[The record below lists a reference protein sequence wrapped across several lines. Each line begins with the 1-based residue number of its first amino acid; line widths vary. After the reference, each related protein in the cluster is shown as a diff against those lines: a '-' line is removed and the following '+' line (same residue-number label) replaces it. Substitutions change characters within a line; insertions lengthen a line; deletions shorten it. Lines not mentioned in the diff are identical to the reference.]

1 MSSDIQFMQRCLQ
14 LASLGLGFTAPN
26 PMVGCVIVHEG
37 KIIGEGYHRQYGS
50 HHAEVNAINDIKD
63 TELLKK
69 SSLYVN
75 LEPCSHFGKTPPC
88 ADLIVKMGI
97 PEVIIGIKDPFA
109 EVAGKGIQKLKN
121 AGVKVRINVLEQ
133 ECRDLNKR
141 FLTFHEKK
149 RPYIILK
156 WAKTLDGFIGFKSED
171 YAKGRPA
178 WITDE
183 KLKTLVHKWRTEE
196 QAIMVGTT
204 TAELDNPQLNAREWE
219 GKNPLRIVIDQHLR
233 LPRNLHLFDESI
245 PSIVF
250 TRQNNVKNSSHNL
263 EFITIDFNKDII
275 KQICEVL
282 FIKNIQS
289 VIIEGGTQLLNT
301 FINSGT
307 WDEARI
313 FTGNKEFKNGVKSP
327 EISGD
332 TISSTM
338 INKDHLL
345 ILKNPLQKL

>member
-1 MSSDIQFMQRCLQ
+1 MSADVQFMQRCLQ
-14 LASLGLGFTAPN
+14 LANHGLGTTAPN
-26 PMVGCVIVHEG
+26 PLVGCVIVYQG
-37 KIIGEGYHRQYGS
+37 KIIGEGYHKKYGEP
-50 HHAEVNAINDIKD
+50 HAEVNAINAVQNKL
-63 TELLKK
+63 LLKESK
-69 SSLYVN
+69 LYVN

-88 ADLIVKMGI
+88 ADLIIKMEI
-97 PEVIIGIKDPFA
+97 PEVIIGIKDPFE

-121 AGVKVRINVLEQ
+121 AGIKVTTDILRQ

-156 WAKTLDGFIGFKSED
+156 WAKTLDGFIGIKSED
-171 YAKGRPA
+171 YANGRPA

-183 KLKTLVHKWRTEE
+183 KLKSLVHKWRTEE
-196 QAIMVGTT
+196 MAIMVATN
-204 TAELDNPQLNAREWE
+204 TASLDNPQLNARLWK
-219 GKNPLRIVIDQHLR
+219 GNNPIRIVIDQHLR
-233 LPRNLHLFDESI
+233 LPKSLHLFDGSI

-250 TRQNNVKNSSHNL
+250 TGEVNAKENSQNI
-263 EFITIDFNKDII
+263 EYITINFNNDIL
-275 KQICEVL
+275 KQICDVL
-282 FIKNIQS
+282 YRKNIQS
-289 VIIEGGTQLLNT
+289 VIVEGGTQLLNT
-301 FINSGT
+301 FIRSDT

-332 TISSTM
+332 TISSTF

-345 ILKNPLQKL
+345 ILKNPSQIL